1 MQEQDRIQKAKLL
14 IKRCLNYLEVS
25 DIILLMQDHGLYN
38 DDKDVLDLIEQTKL
52 DIAASAKLARR
63 AAINNNLIA
72 YKVNSLFN
80 GARTRAK
87 VDSIPFNLTKEWIQE
102 KLETNKCEA
111 TGLAFVIKEQQ
122 DLYEAESNPYAP
134 SIDKIDPSLG
144 YTTENCQMVIIAY
157 NKFKSDYKESE
168 IRLIARS
175 IVEYDM
181 IKHN

>member
-87 VDSIPFNLTKEWIQE
+87 VDSIPFNLTKE
-102 KLETNKCEA
+102 
-111 TGLAFVIKEQQ
+111 
-122 DLYEAESNPYAP
+122 
-134 SIDKIDPSLG
+134 
-144 YTTENCQMVIIAY
+144 
-157 NKFKSDYKESE
+157 
-168 IRLIARS
+168 
-175 IVEYDM
+175 
-181 IKHN
+181 